1 MLIESGEI
9 NVEQVQKLCDVHASI
24 FGGSVEEIH
33 GGKTLEQTP
42 PGHPAFVFL
51 KENDGLL
58 SFLDGDFTKAV
69 KAYKKE
75 NTLQTRADLLAA
87 LKSLSKLDN
96 HYSRKE
102 NLLFPYLEKAGITAP
117 PKVMWGGVDD
127 EIRNQYKLLI
137 RTLESSEKVLETE
150 LTHVEEQVRS
160 MIDKENNIL
169 MPMLEGCMDNDAWLT
184 VARDS
189 ADIGVL
195 FQWWNRGGGK
205 SLRCNQLVSLECEYE
220 WQG

>member
-1 MLIESGEI
+1 
-9 NVEQVQKLCDVHASI
+9 
-24 FGGSVEEIH
+24 
-33 GGKTLEQTP
+33 
-42 PGHPAFVFL
+42 
-51 KENDGLL
+51 
-58 SFLDGDFTKAV
+58 
-69 KAYKKE
+69 
-75 NTLQTRADLLAA
+75 
-87 LKSLSKLDN
+87 
-96 HYSRKE
+96 
-102 NLLFPYLEKAGITAP
+102 
-117 PKVMWGGVDD
+117 MWGVDD

-189 ADIGVL
+189 ADIGYC
-195 FQWWNRGGGK
+195 FNGGIEGGK

>member
-1 MLIESGEI
+1 MLPF
-9 NVEQVQKLCDVHASI
+9 

-33 GGKTLEQTP
+33 GGKTLEQT

-102 NLLFPYLEKAGITAP
+102 NLLFPYLEKKP
-117 PKVMWGGVDD
+117 
-127 EIRNQYKLLI
+127 
-137 RTLESSEKVLETE
+137 E
-150 LTHVEEQVRS
+150 LPRLQRLCGE
-160 MIDKENNIL
+160 L
-169 MPMLEGCMDNDAWLT
+169 MM
-184 VARDS
+184 
-189 ADIGVL
+189 
-195 FQWWNRGGGK
+195 K
-205 SLRCNQLVSLECEYE
+205 
-220 WQG
+220 